1 MLLGASAT
9 SVTFAGSALAAV
21 AGLGVFAS
29 LMVEASGAAGAF
41 VCGGAIEGAA
51 VGLVLRLSRL
61 RRRLAGLR
69 LCDRSLDLGRG
80 DFLPARWM
88 MISSRASSGV
98 DGAASM
104 VAAHVLDPYV
114 LRA

>member
-80 DFLPARWM
+80 DFLPARCPL
-88 MISSRASSGV
+88 
-98 DGAASM
+98 DDDL
-104 VAAHVLDPYV
+104 VARFVWRRWRGKQVEAGDWKTQI
-114 LRA
+114 

>member
-9 SVTFAGSALAAV
+9 SVTRL

-80 DFLPARWM
+80 DFLPARCPL
-88 MISSRASSGV
+88 
-98 DGAASM
+98 DDDL
-104 VAAHVLDPYV
+104 VARFVWRRWRGKQVEAGDWKTQI
-114 LRA
+114 